1 MLEKNLVKI
10 LVKIM
15 HKENTAILLIKTNKK
30 LISQIKYFNIIS

>member
-15 HKENTAILLIKTNKK
+15 HKENIAVLLIITNKK
-30 LISQIKYFNIIS
+30 LINITNQIL

>member
-15 HKENTAILLIKTNKK
+15 HKENIAVLSIITNKK
-30 LISQIKYFNIIS
+30 LINITNQIL